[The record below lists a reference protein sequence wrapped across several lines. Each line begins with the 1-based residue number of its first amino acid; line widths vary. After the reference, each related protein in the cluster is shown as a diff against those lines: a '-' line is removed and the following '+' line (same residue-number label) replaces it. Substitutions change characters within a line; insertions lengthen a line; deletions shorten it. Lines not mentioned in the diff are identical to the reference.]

1 MNYYIVSQTD
11 VNSLE
16 VYIKLRHA
24 LSLGKGRAKLV
35 SAQQT
40 IDRQLTIFQDQ
51 DQDQYEVDQDQ
62 DQFCQC

>member
-16 VYIKLRHA
+16 VYIKLRHV

-35 SAQQT
+35 SAQQIT
-40 IDRQLTIFQDQ
+40 TDRQLTIFQDK
-51 DQDQYEVDQDQ
+51 DQDQDQDQ
-62 DQFCQC
+62 DQFCLC